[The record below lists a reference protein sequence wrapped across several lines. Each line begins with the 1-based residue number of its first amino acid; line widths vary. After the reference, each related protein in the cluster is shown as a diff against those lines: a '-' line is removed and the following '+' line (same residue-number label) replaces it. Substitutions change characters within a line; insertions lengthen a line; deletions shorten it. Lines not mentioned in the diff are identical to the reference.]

1 MMEPGPQRSGLLR
14 VTNPDGF
21 LLRTLGMAT
30 TTTSL
35 PARGTTLRT
44 LAVGLTAA
52 ALGVGVGE
60 LFGGLVARAGSPVVA
75 VGGLVIDNVPPAVKD
90 WAIENLGKNDK
101 VALVAGTLIILAG
114 LGAGLAL
121 VARRRPSVAVVV
133 VILVSLVG
141 VIATKSQTLAGPVE
155 AAIPSLVGAAAAI
168 VALALL
174 RSRAAG
180 VPAPATT
187 SEDARDGGADRT
199 HLDDFVDGLP
209 PRRDFLIGTGGTL
222 LVAGAAAAGGRVL
235 QGRNGAGASRS
246 AVVLPEP
253 VERLPKIPAGTSV
266 GVNGVAPFVTT
277 NGSFYR
283 VDKNITPLQV
293 RTEGYVLRIDGM
305 VDRPFEI
312 TWKEL
317 LARPMREYDLTMTC
331 VSNLVG
337 GNLVGSARWLGFPL
351 RELLDEAGV
360 QDGAD
365 QVVGRSAD
373 DYTGGFPTAAAY
385 DRDSIVA
392 IGMNGEPLPIRN
404 GFPVRLVVP
413 GLYGYIGSVKWLTR
427 IELTTMDGF
436 DAYWIRRDYAKE
448 APVKTMTRI
457 DAPRNLSKPAAGE
470 VMVAGVAW
478 AQTRGISKVEVLV
491 DDGEWTEARLGEAL
505 NEDTW
510 RQFVLPVQLDAG
522 LHTVK
527 VRATDG
533 NGDLQT
539 EERASPLP
547 NGASGWHTIR
557 LNVQ

>member
-1 MMEPGPQRSGLLR
+1 M
-14 VTNPDGF
+14 TNPDGSR
-21 LLRTLGMAT
+21 LRTSGMAAT
-30 TTTSL
+30 DTSR
-35 PARGTTLRT
+35 PQRGTTLRT
-44 LAVGLTAA
+44 LAIGLAA
-52 ALGVGVGE
+52 AAVGVGVGE
-60 LFGGLVARAGSPVVA
+60 LFGGLVAKAGSPVVA
-75 VGGLVIDNVPPAVKD
+75 VGGLVIDNVPPDVKT

-101 VALVAGTLIILAG
+101 AALVVGTLVILAV
-114 LGAGLAL
+114 LGAVLAL
-121 VARRRPSVAVVV
+121 VARRRPSVAGVVV
-133 VILVSLVG
+133 VLVSLVG
-141 VIATKSQTLAGPVE
+141 VVATRSQTQAGLLG
-155 AAIPSLVGAAAAI
+155 AAIPSLVGAMAAI
-168 VALALL
+168 GALALL
-174 RSRAAG
+174 RTRAVG
-180 VPAPATT
+180 VPVPA
-187 SEDARDGGADRT
+187 SADAVPASADESADADDDGGEPT
-199 HLDDFVDGLP
+199 HLDDPVDGMP
-209 PRRDFLIGTGGTL
+209 PRRNFLIGTGGTL
-222 LVAGAAAAGGRVL
+222 LLAGAAAAGGRVL
-235 QGRNGAGASRS
+235 QVRNGAGASRS

-253 VERLPKIPAGTSV
+253 VERLPPIPGATSV
-266 GVNGVAPFVTT
+266 GVNGVTPFVTS
-277 NGSFYR
+277 NGQFYQ

-293 RTEGYVLRIDGM
+293 RTDGYVLRVDGM
-305 VDRPFEI
+305 VDRPFEL
-312 TWKEL
+312 TWEEL
-317 LARPMREYDLTMTC
+317 LDRPMREYDLTMTC

-373 DYTGGFPTAAAY
+373 DFTGGFPTEAAY
-385 DRDSIVA
+385 DRDAIVA
-392 IGMNGEPLPIRN
+392 IGMNGEPLPIRH

-413 GLYGYIGSVKWLTR
+413 GLYGYIGSVKWLTS

-457 DAPRNLSKPAAGE
+457 DTPGNLSKPAAGE
-470 VMVAGVAW
+470 VAIGGVAW

-510 RQFVLPVQLDAG
+510 RQFALPVQLDAG

-527 VRATDG
+527 VRSTDG

-539 EERASPLP
+539 EDRADPLP
-547 NGASGWHTIR
+547 DGASGWHTIR

>member
-1 MMEPGPQRSGLLR
+1 
-14 VTNPDGF
+14 
-21 LLRTLGMAT
+21 MAT
-30 TTTSL
+30 TTTTVSH
-35 PARGTTLRT
+35 PSKGHTLRI
-44 LAVGLTAA
+44 LAIGLAA
-52 ALGVGVGE
+52 AAVGVGVGE
-60 LFGGLVARAGSPVVA
+60 LFGGLVAKAGSPVVA

-101 VALVAGTLIILAG
+101 VALVIGTLIILAL
-114 LGAGLAL
+114 LGMVLAL
-121 VARRRPSVAVVV
+121 VARRRPAVAAVTVV
-133 VILVSLVG
+133 LVSLVG
-141 VIATKSQTLAGPVE
+141 VVATKSQTQAGPIG

-168 VALALL
+168 GALALL
-174 RSRAAG
+174 RTRAAG
-180 VPAPATT
+180 VPAAAEPAN
-187 SEDARDGGADRT
+187 SEDAPRT
-199 HLDDFVDGLP
+199 HLDDHIDGLP

-222 LVAGAAAAGGRVL
+222 LVAGAAAASGRVL
-235 QGRNGAGASRS
+235 QTRNGAGASRS

-266 GVNGVAPFVTT
+266 GVDGVTPFVTS
-277 NGSFYR
+277 NGQFYR

-293 RTEGYVLRIDGM
+293 RTDGYVLSIDGM
-305 VDRPFEI
+305 VDRPFEL
-312 TWKEL
+312 TWEEL

-373 DYTGGFPTAAAY
+373 DYTGGFPTEAAY
-385 DRDSIVA
+385 DRDAIVA
-392 IGMNGEPLPIRN
+392 IGMNGEPLPIRH

-413 GLYGYIGSVKWLTR
+413 GLYGYIGSVKWLTG
-427 IELTTMDGF
+427 IELNTMDGF

-457 DAPRNLSKPAAGE
+457 DAPRNLSKPSPGE

-491 DDGEWTEARLGEAL
+491 DDGEWTEAELGEAL
-505 NEDTW
+505 NDDTW
-510 RQFVLPVQLDAG
+510 RQWVLPVQLDAG

-539 EERASPLP
+539 EDRADPLP
-547 NGASGWHTIR
+547 DGASGWHTIR